1 MYPSGLPVD
10 FSVPRVMGILNV
22 TPDSFSDGGRFVV
35 PDDALVQAE
44 RMIAEGADILD
55 IGGESTRPGAAAVS
69 LDEEMARVLP
79 LIERIAAEFD
89 VPVSIDTSKPELMR
103 AAVAA
108 GAAMINDV
116 SALRAPGAVA
126 EIAAL
131 GVPVCLM
138 HMQGEPRSMQ
148 AAPQYDDVLADVIRF
163 LADRVTVCVAAGIA
177 RERLLIDPGFG
188 FGKTLQHNLALLR
201 GLGQFRQLGLPIL
214 VGISRKSMLGAIT
227 GKPVGERQTASVAAA
242 LMAVERGARV
252 VRVHDVAAT
261 VDALRLWRAVTDQG
275 WHASNVGS
283 PGVSGERPVL

>member
-1 MYPSGLPVD
+1 
-10 FSVPRVMGILNV
+10 MGILNV

-126 EIAAL
+126 VVAAL

>member
-116 SALRAPGAVA
+116 SALRVPGAVA
-126 EIAAL
+126 VIAAL

>member
-1 MYPSGLPVD
+1 MYPSGLSVD
-10 FSVPRVMGILNV
+10 LSVPRVMGILNV

-116 SALRAPGAVA
+116 SALRVPGAVA
-126 EIAAL
+126 VIAAL

-214 VGISRKSMLGAIT
+214 IGISRKSMLGAIT

>member
-126 EIAAL
+126 VVAAL

-214 VGISRKSMLGAIT
+214 IGISRKSMLGAIT

-242 LMAVERGARV
+242 LMAVERGARI
-252 VRVHDVAAT
+252 VRVHDVAAM

-283 PGVSGERPVL
+283 SG